1 MHRPQRIAIVGTSG
15 TGKTTLAQQVGR
27 QLGITHVEL
36 DALHWEP
43 NWTAAP
49 PEVFRARVAEA
60 LTGDRWVVDGNYSSV
75 RDLVWGRADTIVWLD
90 YPFGLVLWR
99 SLRRAIWRST
109 SGIELWSGNRETW
122 RQTFFSHDS
131 ILLWVLRTYHRRRRE
146 YPLLFSQPEYAHL
159 RVVRVRSP
167 QETRS
172 WLIGLAGDGIS
183 DGISDGVIDG

>member
-1 MHRPQRIAIVGTSG
+1 MHRFQRIAIVGTSG

-27 QLGITHVEL
+27 QLGIAHIEL

-49 PEVFRARVAEA
+49 SEVFRARVAEA
-60 LTGDRWVVDGNYSSV
+60 LAGDCWVADGNYSSV

-90 YPFGLVLWR
+90 YSFGLVLWR

-109 SGIELWSGNRETW
+109 SDVELWSGNRETW
-122 RQTFFSHDS
+122 RQTFFSRDS
-131 ILLWVLRTYHRRRRE
+131 ILLWVLQTYHRRRRE
-146 YPLLFSQPEYAHL
+146 YPLLLSQPEYAHL
-159 RVVRVRSP
+159 SVVRVRSP

-172 WLIGLAGDGIS
+172 WLIGLTG
-183 DGISDGVIDG
+183 DGVIGGGLQ